1 MNKKLFFLVMIV
13 GVSLSVIYTSCNKDF
28 LDVSKELAEE
38 RDMQKLFSNPA
49 DVRRWHINIY
59 SGIPNTALWNGPTN
73 GLQHPWP
80 LISDELDSR
89 TANDW
94 NLEPFDVSNVRFT
107 RWSLWPLIRQANVF
121 LENAVEIPV
130 TGDADFLG
138 KEELDDLM
146 AQARFFRAYYHYLLL
161 ELYGPIPIMSESA
174 DPNSAELDFA
184 RNSVDEVVNFIY
196 DELTAVAN
204 QLKDPDLSNQEQ
216 LAIPTKGT
224 ALAIRG
230 RLMMYAASPLLNGG
244 YAEALSVTNKDGK
257 PLFPAKDQSKWQRA
271 LTTMQEFIDYAEA
284 GHYELHK
291 EYTNGNYD
299 PHKSIY
305 ELFMKYNKEIIFARS
320 DVNWGD
326 VSNQSGVDGASI
338 PRGARGGN
346 ASTGHIAVTQEL
358 VDDYFMID
366 GLKIEESPLYSETGR
381 SSAGEDLSGQ
391 TEPGTFRMYIN
402 REPRFY
408 QAVFFN
414 GRKWHVGNET
424 IMFNKNGNTD
434 NSSSHP
440 MTGYIAY
447 KRLSKRVYNLGTNPR
462 SEYRPAILHRLAEFY
477 LLYAEALNE
486 VNPNDP
492 RVIEYVDRVRERAGI
507 PKLTVVKPEI
517 VGNQDEQRKAIRQ
530 EMRVEL
536 ATEGQRFFDVRRW
549 MIAENEPGE
558 GGQGGAFHGMDLYAP
573 TLEGFYSRTLMET
586 RVWNRNMYFYAI
598 PLSNIQK
605 SRLLVQNPGY

>member
-130 TGDADFLG
+130 TGDADFIG
-138 KEELDDLM
+138 KERSEELM

-216 LAIPTKGT
+216 LAIP
-224 ALAIRG
+224 
-230 RLMMYAASPLLNGG
+230 
-244 YAEALSVTNKDGK
+244 
-257 PLFPAKDQSKWQRA
+257 
-271 LTTMQEFIDYAEA
+271 
-284 GHYELHK
+284 
-291 EYTNGNYD
+291 
-299 PHKSIY
+299 
-305 ELFMKYNKEIIFARS
+305 
-320 DVNWGD
+320 
-326 VSNQSGVDGASI
+326 
-338 PRGARGGN
+338 
-346 ASTGHIAVTQEL
+346 
-358 VDDYFMID
+358 
-366 GLKIEESPLYSETGR
+366 
-381 SSAGEDLSGQ
+381 
-391 TEPGTFRMYIN
+391 
-402 REPRFY
+402 
-408 QAVFFN
+408 
-414 GRKWHVGNET
+414 
-424 IMFNKNGNTD
+424 
-434 NSSSHP
+434 
-440 MTGYIAY
+440 
-447 KRLSKRVYNLGTNPR
+447 
-462 SEYRPAILHRLAEFY
+462 
-477 LLYAEALNE
+477 
-486 VNPNDP
+486 
-492 RVIEYVDRVRERAGI
+492 
-507 PKLTVVKPEI
+507 
-517 VGNQDEQRKAIRQ
+517 
-530 EMRVEL
+530 
-536 ATEGQRFFDVRRW
+536 
-549 MIAENEPGE
+549 
-558 GGQGGAFHGMDLYAP
+558 
-573 TLEGFYSRTLMET
+573 
-586 RVWNRNMYFYAI
+586 
-598 PLSNIQK
+598 
-605 SRLLVQNPGY
+605 